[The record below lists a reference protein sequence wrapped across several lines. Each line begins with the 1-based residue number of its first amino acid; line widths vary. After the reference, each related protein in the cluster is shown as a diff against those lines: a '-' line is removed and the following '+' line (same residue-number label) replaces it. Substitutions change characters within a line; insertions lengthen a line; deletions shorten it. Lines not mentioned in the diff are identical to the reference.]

1 MLVTVL
7 AVLITNIDYLFPLVT
22 SINVSEI
29 YPRNH
34 YQFTP
39 NSWAQTNLSRSNLIR
54 TNLPH
59 FHPHLH
65 QTNLPYFHPKNQ
77 FTTKPRIYPEKK
89 QNFNRGS
96 TDRFL
101 RDFLFFSMVLVRQ
114 NILMNLWFWIS
125 RKISFYNLFF
135 LCEIRNSGSR
145 FWLAERK

>member
-89 QNFNRGS
+89 TKFQSGINGSFFKRFSIFFNGPGPAKHPYEFIILEFS
-96 TDRFL
+96 KNIFL
-101 RDFLFFSMVLVRQ
+101 
-114 NILMNLWFWIS
+114 
-125 RKISFYNLFF
+125 
-135 LCEIRNSGSR
+135 
-145 FWLAERK
+145 